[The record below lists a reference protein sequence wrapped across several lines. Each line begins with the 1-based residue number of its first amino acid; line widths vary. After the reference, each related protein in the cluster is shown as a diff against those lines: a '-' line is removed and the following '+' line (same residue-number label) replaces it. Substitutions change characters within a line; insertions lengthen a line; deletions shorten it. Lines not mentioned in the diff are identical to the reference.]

1 MAAKQVERFGNGVPY
16 VPAGGWAKCL
26 AWLIDAA
33 VFVLGLLAG
42 AAALA
47 AVDASRGLD
56 GAVIALAMIAWW
68 LVLPLLYGLCLRN
81 GRALGA
87 LWTGTRLVR
96 VSDGGRIGAKGP
108 WAMFVR
114 LILLPAAII
123 GALTGGGL
131 SDGTLQR
138 TSIDIA
144 RTRRLH
150 AQGHPLP
157 PR

>member
-1 MAAKQVERFGNGVPY
+1 MAAKKVERFGNGTPY
-16 VPAGGWAKCL
+16 VPAGNWTKCF
-26 AWLIDAA
+26 AWLIDFA
-33 VFVLGLLAG
+33 VFVLGLVAG
-42 AAALA
+42 VVALV
-47 AVDASRGLD
+47 AVDMSRGLD
-56 GAVIALAMIAWW
+56 DAVIALVMIAWW

-87 LWTGTRLVR
+87 MWTGTRLVR

-114 LILLPAAII
+114 LILLPAAIL

-131 SDGTLQR
+131 AGGSLQR
-138 TSIDIA
+138 TSIDMA
-144 RTRRLH
+144 RTRQLH
-150 AQGHPLP
+150 VQGYSLP